1 MASVQEKHTVV
12 QTLLFRSKVSL
23 TTLMSHSYVL
33 LFFLRLTGAAE
44 DKKWYVAVMC
54 ATFFFYTVATAAFTF
69 MYKYYTHPAAC
80 RLNKALLFTNLGLC
94 TVMSLIAV
102 TPCVQQS
109 QLQQIYM

>member
-1 MASVQEKHTVV
+1 
-12 QTLLFRSKVSL
+12 
-23 TTLMSHSYVL
+23 
-33 LFFLRLTGAAE
+33 
-44 DKKWYVAVMC
+44 MC

-109 QLQQIYM
+109 QLQQLYT